1 MKKAK
6 IKEVRAF
13 IIDPGE
19 AGADYHNY
27 GKGHWI
33 VDRPIANPMSIYEQY
48 KANRTS
54 WGINALGTVVCEVEL
69 DNGIVGIGTSIGGDP
84 ACYIIEKHLNRFVE
98 GQDPHNVELIWD

>member
-1 MKKAK
+1 RLPETNDAKLRVKRGCRNYLSLLPSLLRALRFFVVSKGFKMKNTK

-19 AGADYHNY
+19 AGADYHNQ

-54 WGINALGTVVCEVEL
+54 WGINALGTVVCEV
-69 DNGIVGIGTSIGGDP
+69 
-84 ACYIIEKHLNRFVE
+84 
-98 GQDPHNVELIWD
+98 